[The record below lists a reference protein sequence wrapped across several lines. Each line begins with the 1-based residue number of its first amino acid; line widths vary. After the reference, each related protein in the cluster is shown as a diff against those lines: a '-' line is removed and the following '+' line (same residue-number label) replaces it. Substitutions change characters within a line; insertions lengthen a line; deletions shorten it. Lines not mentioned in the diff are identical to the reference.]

1 MPNIENQDPSGK
13 VQSGATLA
21 VTGAESEDE
30 VLLAVENYLRV
41 NKKEELEFALPVKGE
56 DGTYLV
62 KLQ

>member
-13 VQSGATLA
+13 VQPGVTLA

-41 NKKEELEFALPVKGE
+41 NKKEELEFALPVKSE
-56 DGTYLV
+56 DGTYMV
-62 KLQ
+62 TLQ